1 MALARGRVLQQRAVQ
16 LMRQQYSVSLALAL
30 AQQRTMPAW
39 LQRMALTLV
48 QVLQQRAGQRMAL
61 ALVQVLQQRAGQPMR
76 QQYTAALALVQ
87 QRAMRCWLRCGLT
100 S

>member
-48 QVLQQRAGQRMAL
+48 QVLQQRAGQ
-61 ALVQVLQQRAGQPMR
+61 PMR

>member
-1 MALARGRVLQQRAVQ
+1 MVLVRVVVLQQRVVQ
-16 LMRQQYSVSLALAL
+16 HMWQHHTAALALAL
-30 AQQRTMPAW
+30 AQQRTVPAW
-39 LQRMALTLV
+39 LP
-48 QVLQQRAGQRMAL
+48 RMAL
-61 ALVQVLQQRAGQPMR
+61 ALVQVLQQRTVQPMR